1 MMAMKWLRWFIAG
14 ALAVPLFHQ
23 VLLAIL
29 NAAGWVARQPYA
41 MTATKPFGVPQV
53 ISLAFWGGVWGV
65 LLGLVLMRVRM
76 SIANRSAY
84 WLVALVFGA
93 IAPTL
98 VAMFVVAPLK
108 GRPPGGD
115 AKTFAIGLLVNAAW
129 GVGTAAL
136 YRLAQAM
143 SARRAA

>member
-1 MMAMKWLRWFIAG
+1 MIAMKWLQWFIAG

-23 VLLAIL
+23 VLLALL

-65 LLGLVLMRVRM
+65 LLGLVLTRVR
-76 SIANRSAY
+76 SSAAY
-84 WLVALVFGA
+84 WLVAFVFGA

-129 GVGTAAL
+129 GIGTAAMN
-136 YRLAQAM
+136 RLAQSM
-143 SARRAA
+143 SQQREA

>member
-1 MMAMKWLRWFIAG
+1 MKWLRWFIAG

-23 VLLAIL
+23 VFLAVL
-29 NAAGWVARQPYA
+29 NAIGWVARQPYA

-53 ISLAFWGGVWGV
+53 ISLAFWGGVWGL
-65 LLGLVLMRVRM
+65 LLGLVLTRVR
-76 SIANRSAY
+76 SSAVY

-136 YRLAQAM
+136 YRLMQAM
-143 SARRAA
+143 SKPRAA

>member
-1 MMAMKWLRWFIAG
+1 MTPMKWLRWFIAG

-53 ISLAFWGGVWGV
+53 ISLAFWGGVWGL
-65 LLGLVLMRVRM
+65 LLGIVLIRT
-76 SIANRSAY
+76 RSSAAY
-84 WLVALVFGA
+84 WLVALIFGA
-93 IAPTL
+93 VAPTL

-108 GRPPGGD
+108 GRPIGGD

-129 GVGTAAL
+129 GVGTAVL
-136 YRLAQAM
+136 YRLMQAM
-143 SARRAA
+143 SERRAA